1 MYFLFCFFFLLVGAT
16 PEAVDGHSQLLR
28 WVLIWP
34 EEPQLVDLVGF
45 AEMGWHDPVPFFDL
59 TSKQSNVGHHSS
71 VVVKAGVK
79 HQGLKGVIRACYRS
93 ENPKTEWGESSGP
106 LLCVKSLRFSKKCIW
121 RFLRGDSV
129 NNCLENLFN
138 ICSKFGWYLKE
149 VQALTWRQ
157 IKSGAEKKNF
167 TQELP
172 LTRMHSSRGISNTF
186 SICDSTLSGSAF
198 LRSIYGRRGNLE

>member
-1 MYFLFCFFFLLVGAT
+1 MLCIFCFVFFFLLVGAT

-34 EEPQLVDLVGF
+34 EEPQLIDLVGF

-93 ENPKTEWGESSGP
+93 ENPKTEGGESSGP
-106 LLCVKSLRFSKKCIW
+106 LLCVKSLRFSNVYEGSYGGILSTTAWRTVSTFVPSLADIWKKF
-121 RFLRGDSV
+121 RL
-129 NNCLENLFN
+129 
-138 ICSKFGWYLKE
+138 
-149 VQALTWRQ
+149 
-157 IKSGAEKKNF
+157 
-167 TQELP
+167 
-172 LTRMHSSRGISNTF
+172 
-186 SICDSTLSGSAF
+186 
-198 LRSIYGRRGNLE
+198 